1 MKIAIPT
8 MDEVSISAHF
18 GHSKG
23 FLIVEV
29 VEGQI
34 RHLEFRANQQ
44 AAPQAII
51 QDHSHVAGAH
61 HHHDHSAFARTLGDC
76 QAALS
81 RGMGQGARLALEGA
95 GLKVVMLLED
105 LSALEAARLYAAGTL
120 VGHVGS
126 CCPGHS

>member
-29 VEGQI
+29 VEGQVC
-34 RHLEFRANQQ
+34 HQEFRANQQ
-44 AAPQAII
+44 AAPQTAL
-51 QDHSHVAGAH
+51 QDHAHVAGVH

-76 QAALS
+76 QVVLS

-95 GLKVVMLLED
+95 GLKVVMLRED
-105 LSALEAARLYAAGTL
+105 LPALDAARLYAAGTL
-120 VGHVGS
+120 VGHAGS
-126 CCPGHS
+126 CCPEHS